1 MIIYSRQNP
10 IDMCSTVWSFNDTL
24 NRFYNWLNQPVQS
37 IVNIPA
43 RKVKLQLYEDDT
55 DFEIETAIRVINSQ
69 TGDQITGIAY
79 AIEVPS
85 DLSGTLFEYSVDLSL
100 INTGVVFYVQI
111 DVIHVDERTETIQSS
126 CLKLTTNTDCKLI
139 RIEFAN
145 TVNDRLINGILFDT
159 DSTFNY
165 YLYANKFDTD
175 IEILEDDT
183 LQDFKGNTILVDK
196 THSEIDIFELIDIP
210 KKYFMSL
217 ITISENDEIWVNG
230 RRANITFDKAT
241 ESRIGIYEI
250 PYINALMRVT
260 YADDNGLLQVQNQI
274 EPSFLRIN
282 SDGYLRIDI
291 ENTLKIN

>member
-1 MIIYSRQNP
+1 MIFYSRQNP
-10 IDMCSTVWSFNDTL
+10 IDMCSTVWTFNDSL

-37 IVNIPA
+37 IVNIPP

-55 DFEIETAIRVINSQ
+55 QFTIETAIRVINAQ
-69 TGDQITGIAY
+69 TGEEITGIAY

-85 DLSGTLFEYSVDLSL
+85 ELTGTLFEYSVDLSL
-100 INTGVVFYVQI
+100 INTGVTFYVQI
-111 DVIHVDERTETIQSS
+111 DVIHVDERTETLQSS
-126 CLKLTTNTDCKLI
+126 CLRIATNTDCKLI
-139 RIEFAN
+139 RIEYSN
-145 TVNDRLINGILFDT
+145 TVNDRPVNGILFDPQ
-159 DSTFNY
+159 STFNY

-175 IEILEDDT
+175 IEIVEDESV
-183 LQDFKGNTILVDK
+183 QDFKGNTILVDK
-196 THSEIDIFELIDIP
+196 THAESDIYELIDIP

-241 ESRIGIYEI
+241 ESRLGIYEI
-250 PYINALMRVT
+250 PYINALMKVT
-260 YADDNGLLQVQNQI
+260 YADDNGLLKVQNEI

-282 SDGYLRIDI
+282 SEGYLSIDS